1 MKNIDVRFSHS
12 DETTLRCMVGRRMN
26 RYKHDP
32 FVFSANVYGIVGIC
46 VEVGAWTFTNF
57 IEVADYY
64 GANEDVAF
72 FRLQRANWDDIHSR
86 IPDQTM
92 IETPV
97 GRVISSIDVVNERQK
112 LFEKGIQT
120 YEVCLT
126 RGVVFKFDDGSE
138 LSFEKNIWFSEDI
151 TVRKGYNLIQSFSPT
166 SEFIESWENNL
177 RGECSREIV
186 ELRR

>member
-1 MKNIDVRFSHS
+1 MKYVDVRFSNS
-12 DETTLRCMVGRRMN
+12 DETALRGMLGRRLV

-32 FVFSANVYGIVGIC
+32 FVFSASVYGVVGIC
-46 VEVGAWTFTNF
+46 VEGDAWTFTNF
-57 IEVADYY
+57 VEVADYY
-64 GANEDVAF
+64 GADEDVAI
-72 FRLQRANWDDIHSR
+72 FRMQRADWDDIRSC

-97 GRVISSIDVVNERQK
+97 GRVVSSIDVVNERQK
-112 LFEKGIQT
+112 LFDNDIQI

-126 RGVVFKFDDGSE
+126 RGIVFKFDDGGE

-151 TVRKGYNLIQSFSPT
+151 TVRKGRNLIQSFSPT
-166 SEFIESWENNL
+166 SEFVESWEDNL

-186 ELRR
+186 ELQR